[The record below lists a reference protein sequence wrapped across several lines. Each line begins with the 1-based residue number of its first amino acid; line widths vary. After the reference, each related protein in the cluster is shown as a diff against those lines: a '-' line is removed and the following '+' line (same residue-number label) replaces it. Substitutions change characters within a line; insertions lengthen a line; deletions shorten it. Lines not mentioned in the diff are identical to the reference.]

1 MYGPRMPKHDVKL
14 KLNAEVPVGNV
25 DIEIPVRIDGALRG
39 RLQISTGTVDWRPR
53 NGRKAVQLSWTKLAD
68 LLEEHGTPKN

>member
-1 MYGPRMPKHDVKL
+1 MARHDVKL

-39 RLQISTGTVDWRPR
+39 RLQISTGTVDWLPK
-53 NGRKAVQLSWTKLAD
+53 NGRKALQISWSRLAD
-68 LLEEHGTPKN
+68 LLEQHGTPKP